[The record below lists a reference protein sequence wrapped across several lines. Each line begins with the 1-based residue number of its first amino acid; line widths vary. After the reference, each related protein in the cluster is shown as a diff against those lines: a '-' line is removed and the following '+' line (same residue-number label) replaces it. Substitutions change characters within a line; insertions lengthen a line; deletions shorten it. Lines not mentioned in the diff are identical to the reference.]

1 MQFYLSI
8 TSIQV
13 TFPKILVGQEDTQI
27 HTLVGQTNWADGKL
41 VGWWHIQKDHA
52 RQQKGQS
59 RDFWPMPA
67 DLGERKLVVK
77 EK

>member
-41 VGWWHIQKDHA
+41 VGW
-52 RQQKGQS
+52 
-59 RDFWPMPA
+59 
-67 DLGERKLVVK
+67 
-77 EK
+77 